1 MASHKETV
9 WTEVKDKY
17 MIDDTAIMVTPRF
30 LAYLIYF
37 VRYEVLLPL
46 AAKSAKKKPPTVPK
60 VDAEVAKLLTSIN
73 AAIASC
79 TMEEYMVKGNKVLPF
94 KAA

>member
-1 MASHKETV
+1 MASHKEAV
-9 WTEVKDKY
+9 WTEVRDEY
-17 MIDDTAIMVTPRF
+17 MIDDTAIKVTPRF
-30 LAYLIYF
+30 LAFLIYF
-37 VRYEVLLPL
+37 VRYEVMLPL

-79 TMEEYMVKGNKVLPF
+79 TMEEYMEAGNKVLPF
-94 KAA
+94 KDA